1 MQTPFCSLFIY
12 LKEAP
17 EGQERDD
24 LVRVAT
30 EIFKQRI
37 KGVKNKKG
45 TWVAPA
51 FPKLLYVLDT
61 ENHNETCKYWNLT
74 KLAAECTAKRMVP
87 DYISEKIM
95 NEYKEGNT
103 YGCMGCYHGD
113 EVITYKLNDILYVES
128 GKRLWN
134 RILST
139 YGYSHAKGQRSHNDP
154 FKYINTEPFNLK
166 VYDTNLKDFVK
177 VKCLNRNITKEWRT
191 VKLSNGRI
199 VDVSDNHPFT
209 TDTEDMVYAKD
220 LKPGMKILANYSQYV
235 EENYNLDT
243 DYSWF
248 MGFVL
253 ADGCYDHQFSVTI
266 AEKSEDDIE
275 TKYKDVVKKLFDLDV
290 ETKIWRRGKKGNY
303 KELKVRS
310 NENSNI
316 DKKYSIRDI
325 RDMFRSS
332 FDGKE
337 KIKRHI
343 PNFVFNSDKESRLAF
358 LGGMIDAD
366 GYAHYEDG
374 YIALGSTNKEMAIQ
388 QMLLA
393 QSCGMPAKIHHNHY
407 KSNHSDK
414 IRYAVYFYPTEEL
427 LNYISCK
434 KKIDKCK
441 TDKQFSNITS
451 GAHYV
456 EVLDV
461 VDSSSRIN
469 NEYGWEYSYDMTT
482 ESEHF
487 EFSGLYSH
495 NCRAFLSVWRDPE
508 TGIPKFYGRYN
519 KQVCTVNLP
528 DVALTIRDKYGLK
541 DNESLLNNKEAIKE
555 FWELLDERLEMV
567 HKVLLIRIN
576 HLKGTKSDV
585 APILWQYGAIAR
597 LKPGETIDKTLS
609 GGYSTTSLGFVGLF
623 ETMMALT
630 GKPHTDP
637 ENQEFAE
644 SIVRYMKETCDKW
657 NKIPG
662 ENYGFS
668 LYGTPEESTTEK
680 FSKALQKRHGII
692 KGITD
697 KMYVMNSYHT
707 DIKEPVD
714 AFTKL
719 NNESRFQKWTNA
731 GAISYVEMP
740 NLINNQEA
748 ILSVMKYIY
757 DHCWYAEL
765 NSKIDNCHK
774 CGFSGE
780 IKMVKDENNKLVW
793 ECPQC
798 GNRSISDMTVVRRVC
813 GYLSNANCCCQGRMA
828 DIGNRV
834 LHL

>member
-24 LVRVAT
+24 LALVAG

-37 KGVKNKKG
+37 VGVQNKTG
-45 TWVAPA
+45 AWVAPA

-61 ENHNETCKYWNLT
+61 NNHDETTKYWELT

-95 NEYKEGNT
+95 GDYKEGNV

-113 EVITYKLNDILYVES
+113 EVITYKLNGVLYVES

-139 YGYSHAKGQRSHNDP
+139 YGYAHSKGQRYYTDP
-154 FKYINTEPFNLK
+154 FRYINTEPFDLK
-166 VYDTNLKDFVK
+166 VYDTNLNDFVK
-177 VKCLNRNITKEWRT
+177 IKCLNRNITEKWMT
-191 VKLSNGRI
+191 VRLSNGRI

-209 TDTEDMVYAKD
+209 TDSEDMVYARN
-220 LKPGMKILANYSQYV
+220 LKPGMKILANYSQYT
-235 EENYNLDT
+235 ENNGTELGE

-253 ADGCYDHQFSVTI
+253 ADGCYDRQFSVTI
-266 AEKSEDDIE
+266 AERGEDDIE
-275 TKYKDVVKKLFDLDV
+275 EKYKDIVKRLFDLDV
-290 ETKIWRRGKKGNY
+290 ETKVWHRGKKGNY
-303 KELKVRS
+303 KELRVRS
-310 NENSNI
+310 FETTNSK
-316 DKKYSIRDI
+316 KKYDIIQI
-325 RDMFRSS
+325 RDMFKKS
-332 FDGKE
+332 FDGKQ
-337 KIKRHI
+337 KLNRHI
-343 PNFVFNSDKESRLAF
+343 PNFVFSSNESSRLAF
-358 LGGMIDAD
+358 LAGMIDAD

-374 YIALGSTNKEMAIQ
+374 YIALGSTNKELAIQ

-407 KSNHSDK
+407 RSNCSDK
-414 IRYAVYFYPTEEL
+414 IRYAVYFYPNEKL
-427 LNYISCK
+427 LNYISCR
-434 KKIDKCK
+434 KKIANCR
-441 TDKQFSNITS
+441 TDKSFTNI
-451 GAHYV
+451 GEGKYYV

-461 VDSSSRIN
+461 IDSSDRIN

-519 KQVCTVNLP
+519 KRVCTINLP
-528 DVALTIRDKYGLK
+528 DVALTIRDKFK
-541 DNESLLNNKEAIKE
+541 DGENLLNNEEAMKE
-555 FWELLDERLEMV
+555 FWELLDKRLEMV
-567 HKVLLIRIN
+567 HQVLLTSIDY
-576 HLKGTKSDV
+576 LKGTKSDV

-597 LKPGETIDKTLS
+597 LKPGEIIDKTLY
-609 GGYSTTSLGFVGLF
+609 GGYSTASLGFVGLW

-630 GKPHTDP
+630 GKSHTDP
-637 ENQEFAE
+637 ENMEFSE
-644 SIVRYMKETCDKW
+644 NLLRYMKEKCDAW
-657 NKIPG
+657 NQIPG

-668 LYGTPEESTTEK
+668 LYGTPEESTTYK
-680 FSKALQKRHGII
+680 FAKSLRSRHGIYE
-692 KGITD
+692 KITD
-697 KMYVMNSYHT
+697 KNYVLNSYHT

-719 NNESRFQKWTNA
+719 SNEAHFQKWTNA

-748 ILSVMKYIY
+748 ILAVMKYIY
-757 DHCWYAEL
+757 ENCWYAEL

-774 CGFSGE
+774 CGYSGE
-780 IKMVKDENNKLVW
+780 IKMIRNENNKLVW

-798 GNRSISDMTVVRRVC
+798 RNRNTSEMTVVRRVC
-813 GYLSNANCCCQGRMA
+813 GYLSNANEMNEGRKE
-828 DIGNRV
+828 DINNRV

>member
-1 MQTPFCSLFIY
+1 
-12 LKEAP
+12 
-17 EGQERDD
+17 
-24 LVRVAT
+24 
-30 EIFKQRI
+30 
-37 KGVKNKKG
+37 
-45 TWVAPA
+45 
-51 FPKLLYVLDT
+51 
-61 ENHNETCKYWNLT
+61 
-74 KLAAECTAKRMVP
+74 MVP

-103 YGCMGCYHGD
+103 YGCMGC
-113 EVITYKLNDILYVES
+113 
-128 GKRLWN
+128 
-134 RILST
+134 
-139 YGYSHAKGQRSHNDP
+139 
-154 FKYINTEPFNLK
+154 
-166 VYDTNLKDFVK
+166 
-177 VKCLNRNITKEWRT
+177 
-191 VKLSNGRI
+191 
-199 VDVSDNHPFT
+199 
-209 TDTEDMVYAKD
+209 
-220 LKPGMKILANYSQYV
+220 
-235 EENYNLDT
+235 
-243 DYSWF
+243 
-248 MGFVL
+248 
-253 ADGCYDHQFSVTI
+253 
-266 AEKSEDDIE
+266 
-275 TKYKDVVKKLFDLDV
+275 
-290 ETKIWRRGKKGNY
+290 
-303 KELKVRS
+303 
-310 NENSNI
+310 
-316 DKKYSIRDI
+316 
-325 RDMFRSS
+325 
-332 FDGKE
+332 
-337 KIKRHI
+337 
-343 PNFVFNSDKESRLAF
+343 
-358 LGGMIDAD
+358 
-366 GYAHYEDG
+366 
-374 YIALGSTNKEMAIQ
+374 
-388 QMLLA
+388 
-393 QSCGMPAKIHHNHY
+393 
-407 KSNHSDK
+407 
-414 IRYAVYFYPTEEL
+414 
-427 LNYISCK
+427 
-434 KKIDKCK
+434 
-441 TDKQFSNITS
+441 
-451 GAHYV
+451 
-456 EVLDV
+456 
-461 VDSSSRIN
+461 
-469 NEYGWEYSYDMTT
+469 
-482 ESEHF
+482 
-487 EFSGLYSH
+487 
-495 NCRAFLSVWRDPE
+495 RAFLSVWRDPE
-508 TGIPKFYGRYN
+508 NNNKPKFYGRYN

-707 DIKEPVD
+707 NIKEEVD

-719 NNESRFQKWTNA
+719 KNESRFQKWTNA